1 MTFPLG
7 RPTNRPEVPDW
18 EPIANRPN
26 WIRHRLN
33 GQERYVEPIKPTGAV
48 GPTGTPGPLGPVCQP
63 GPASPAGDPD
73 EPLYPYVSDEE

>member
-33 GQERYVEPIKPTGAV
+33 GQERYVEPIKPK
-48 GPTGTPGPLGPVCQP
+48 
-63 GPASPAGDPD
+63 DEPD